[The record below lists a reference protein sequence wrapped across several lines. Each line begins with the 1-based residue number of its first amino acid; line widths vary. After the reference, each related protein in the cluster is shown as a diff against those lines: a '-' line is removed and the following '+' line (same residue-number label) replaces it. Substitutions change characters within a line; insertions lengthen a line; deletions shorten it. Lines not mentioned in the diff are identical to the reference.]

1 MSKTRK
7 RAVKRTDIS
16 KLSDSSQYYRKKRK
30 KERLL
35 SQSFASLLEKL
46 KGKISS
52 VAGKLRAKAR
62 RDKKEVRR
70 AVIGEEE
77 IRQLKRTETR
87 NTAVFSAVVVICA
100 LILIGSAL
108 LFSSGILNRKTRLSI
123 NDAGRV
129 IEVETDRRFVKEIL
143 KDNHIE
149 ITAPDILVTAPEEA
163 VTEGMVIEIKRAFPV
178 VINRGRN
185 RTVIY
190 MVAGTV
196 RDALD
201 IAGIELKDVDQVFPS
216 LNEFISGGS
225 EITLII
231 TEKKYETEY
240 VKIPFG
246 TKYIKHKKGNKTEA
260 EESEGMAGIEKI
272 TYLVTY
278 VNDVPTEKKIVQRE
292 TIIEPID
299 EIRYK

>member
-1 MSKTRK
+1 M
-7 RAVKRTDIS
+7 
-16 KLSDSSQYYRKKRK
+16 
-30 KERLL
+30 
-35 SQSFASLLEKL
+35 
-46 KGKISS
+46 
-52 VAGKLRAKAR
+52 
-62 RDKKEVRR
+62 
-70 AVIGEEE
+70 
-77 IRQLKRTETR
+77 
-87 NTAVFSAVVVICA
+87 
-100 LILIGSAL
+100 

-196 RDALD
+196 GDALD
-201 IAGIELKDVDQVFPS
+201 IAGIELKDGDQVFPS
-216 LNEFISGGS
+216 VTEFISGGS

>member
-1 MSKTRK
+1 MDVKELADILEAKVLTQAPSTG
-7 RAVKRTDIS
+7 RAVLCGYACD
-16 KLSDSSQYYRKKRK
+16 
-30 KERLL
+30 LL
-35 SQSFASLLEKL
+35 SWVMAHGEEGMAWVTVQTHLNVIAVASL
-46 KGKISS
+46 
-52 VAGKLRAKAR
+52 ADMAC
-62 RDKKEVRR
+62 
-70 AVIGEEE
+70 VILPEGIDMEEE
-77 IRQLKRTETR
+77 SLTK
-87 NTAVFSAVVVICA
+87 
-100 LILIGSAL
+100 
-108 LFSSGILNRKTRLSI
+108 
-123 NDAGRV
+123 
-129 IEVETDRRFVKEIL
+129 
-143 KDNHIE
+143 
-149 ITAPDILVTAPEEA
+149 A

-196 RDALD
+196 GDALD
-201 IAGIELKDVDQVFPS
+201 IAGIELKDGDQVFPS
-216 LNEFISGGS
+216 VTEFISGGS